1 MEKSTVFHPVYLS
14 DNPSH
19 PFYVVPP
26 KVSEEKNVAGPVQ
39 LTKNDRRKN
48 AAFPTFRKQ
57 LKNEESAPTGAAG

>member
-1 MEKSTVFHPVYLS
+1 MDGKKYSV
-14 DNPSH
+14 PSCV
-19 PFYVVPP
+19 PIRQSQPPLVPP